1 MIEESSVTSPDRAFS
16 EDDLL
21 PISALQ
27 HLLFCERRAAL
38 VHLEGAWAENP
49 FTVDGHHLNER
60 AEGPEFQTRGD
71 VRVARG
77 LSLRSLRLGLS
88 GKTDVVEF
96 HCMVGEALSDPRLP
110 DREARKTGVALPGVS
125 GQWRP
130 CPVEYKRGRL
140 RHEEGYEVQLCAQ
153 ALCLEEMLNVE
164 VPVGALFYGKTRRRL
179 EVRFDAKLRR
189 ETESAAARLHKLILS
204 SETPPARYEKKC
216 ESCSLIDLCLPT
228 ALGARRNVHRY
239 VSSAFGDGERKEG
252 G

>member
-1 MIEESSVTSPDRAFS
+1 MIDESSVPAPDRAFT

-27 HLLFCERRAAL
+27 HLLFCQRRAAL

-49 FTVDGHHLNER
+49 FTIDGHHLNEQ
-60 AEGPEFQTRGD
+60 AEGPDVKTHGD
-71 VRVARG
+71 IRVARG

-88 GKTDVVEF
+88 GKADVVEF
-96 HCMVGEALSDPRLP
+96 HPVVEASPGPHLP
-110 DREARKTGVALPGVS
+110 DCRAGPLGVALPGVS

-179 EVRFDAKLRR
+179 EVRFDAELRR
-189 ETESAAARLHKLILS
+189 ETESAAARLHQLILS
-204 SETPPARYEKKC
+204 SETPLARYEKKC

-239 VSSAFGDGERKEG
+239 LSSAFGDGGREEG